1 MPSFFQPA
9 LALHTQKRRHYF
21 ANPRM
26 KILELLVVSAFA
38 TTVYGHTIFVQ
49 LAAGGT
55 TYSKRRQIQGRFRC
69 EEC

>member
-1 MPSFFQPA
+1 
-9 LALHTQKRRHYF
+9 
-21 ANPRM
+21 M